1 MNDSCVD
8 SFARS
13 VAQKL
18 TVVIPTRNRAAFLSI
33 AIASVL
39 ASPLIHDPHQI
50 IVVDDDSSDSTAQ
63 VVEDFDTGYIRVS
76 CHGPSGSR
84 NAGLTASTTP
94 YIAFLDD
101 DDAWL
106 DGAMETQIE
115 ALDHDPEA
123 AFAYGMA
130 LDATESLDPMEATWP
145 RTPLAS
151 GRVPERLYLSFPQI
165 GAVAFRRDRLLDVGG
180 FDTNMSY
187 GEDADA
193 MLRLAAR
200 HPVVGVES
208 VSVLYRQRHPSRARA
223 DYFWKVRSIVHWRP
237 KHLGVGWRAFAQF
250 DVHTRGLFASRFC
263 EDAAWCA
270 TNGSRPD
277 AVLCLYRSFRISPAH
292 ALLRLLPTFW
302 ATLRNVVQTPSTP
315 SVFKSDGQDL
325 A

>member
-1 MNDSCVD
+1 
-8 SFARS
+8 
-13 VAQKL
+13 
-18 TVVIPTRNRAAFLSI
+18 
-33 AIASVL
+33 
-39 ASPLIHDPHQI
+39 LIHDPHQI

-63 VVEDFDTGYIRVS
+63 VVEDFGTGYIRVS

-130 LDATESLDPMEATWP
+130 LAATESLDPMEATWP
-145 RTPLAS
+145 PTPLAS

-165 GAVAFRRDRLLDVGG
+165 GAVAFRRDRLRCRRLG
-180 FDTNMSY
+180 Y
-187 GEDADA
+187 EHQ
-193 MLRLAAR
+193 LRRRRRR
-200 HPVVGVES
+200 HVATGSTPSSRRRGMVVS
-208 VSVLYRQRHPSRARA
+208 STDSDIRHGRGRITSGK
-223 DYFWKVRSIVHWRP
+223 FVQSSIGDQST
-237 KHLGVGWRAFAQF
+237 LGVGWRLAKF

-270 TNGSRPD
+270 TNGSRRD